1 MSADTFGEWLKQRRK
16 ALDLTQDELARQV
29 GCATSMLQK
38 IEAGDRRPS
47 AQMAE
52 SLARKL
58 GVASDQHAAFVEF
71 ARAGQRATVG
81 APFHSPSNLPA
92 PTTPLIG
99 RAHDVAA
106 VCRRLMRDDTRLLTL
121 VGPPGIGKTRLALQV
136 AAEAR
141 DRFDDGAFFV
151 ALASI
156 TDPDLVAPTIIQTL
170 GLKESG
176 RQSPVDHLSEYLR
189 DRLTLL
195 VLDNLE
201 QVVTAAPMVARLL
214 AACPLLKIMATSR
227 VALRVRAER
236 QFHVPPL
243 GLPDPTRLPPPQE
256 LAQYPALALF
266 VERAQAVQPDFD
278 LTEANAAAVA
288 RLCHRLDGLPLA
300 IELIAARVRLLSP
313 AEILRRLGGRFLLQ
327 SDGLRD
333 IDERQRTLKNAI
345 EWSYDLL
352 TQEEQILFARLAV
365 FVGGWTLDAAESVC
379 GNGASGLT
387 APALDLL
394 ASLVNKSLVAQREVN
409 DESRFTML
417 ETIREY
423 TLEKLEASGEAEAV
437 RRRHTEY
444 YLAMMVKV
452 GPDLDASSD
461 LLDRVER
468 EHDNLRAALQWS
480 LDRGEVEMAA
490 RLSLTIFPLW
500 SMRAHHLTE
509 GRQWFRQV
517 LAAARDYPLPA
528 CVPAKVVYSA
538 GILAYL
544 QSDQAAARPLL
555 EEALALA
562 RESKDRRTIAHALHG
577 LSNVAMNDGQYGR
590 VSALLNECLPLA
602 RQMGDKW
609 LIAMSL
615 NNLAEVARLQGD
627 YEQALPMFEEGAQL
641 LAEMGSKSFMAILMD
656 GLGTI
661 MQYQGRYDRALA
673 IHMQCLTLAHEMD
686 DQRIIALSLEKLAG
700 VAAGTGSAE
709 RAARLLGAAE
719 ALREAIHVPVESIDR
734 PDYERFLSA
743 TRVGLDKK
751 SSSAAWAEG
760 RAMTLE
766 QAIACAL
773 NGALQLAGAAT

>member
-16 ALDLTQDELARQV
+16 ALDLTQDKFARRV
-29 GCATSMLQK
+29 GCAVSMLQK
-38 IEAGDRRPS
+38 IEADERRPS
-47 AQMAE
+47 QQMAQLLAK
-52 SLARKL
+52 SL
-58 GVASDQHAAFVEF
+58 GIASDKHPAFIEF
-71 ARAGQRATVG
+71 ARAGQRAP
-81 APFHSPSNLPA
+81 ASALFRSPSNLPA

-99 RAHDVAA
+99 RGQDVTA
-106 VCRRLMRDDTRLLTL
+106 VCKRLLCEDTRLLTL
-121 VGPPGIGKTRLALQV
+121 IGPPGIGKTRLALQV
-136 AAEAR
+136 AAVVR
-141 DRFDDGAFFV
+141 DCFDDGVFFV
-151 ALASI
+151 ALAPI
-156 TDPDLVAPTIIQTL
+156 TDPDLVAPNIIQTL

-176 RQSPVDHLSEYLR
+176 GQTPVERLSEYLR
-189 DRLTLL
+189 DKLLLL

-201 QVVTAAPMVARLL
+201 QVVTAAPRIARLL
-214 AACPLLKIMATSR
+214 TACPLLKILATSR
-227 VALRVRAER
+227 TALRVRAER
-236 QFHVPPL
+236 QFPVSPL
-243 GLPDPTRLPPPQE
+243 ALPDLARLPHSQE
-256 LAQYPALALF
+256 LLQYPALALF
-266 VERAQAVQPDFD
+266 IERAQAVQPDFI
-278 LTEANAAAVA
+278 LTEANAATVA

-300 IELIAARVRLLSP
+300 IELIAARVRLLPP

-333 IDERQRTLKNAI
+333 IDERQRTLHNAI
-345 EWSYDLL
+345 EWSYNLL
-352 TQEEQILFARLAV
+352 AGDEQTLFARLAV
-365 FVGGWTLDAAESVC
+365 FVGGWTVDAAESVC

-387 APALDLL
+387 TPALDLL

-409 DESRFTML
+409 GESRFAML

-423 TLEKLEASGEAEAV
+423 ALEKLTAAGEAEAV
-437 RRRHTEY
+437 RRRHAEY

-452 GPDLDASSD
+452 GPDLDGSSV

-480 LDRGEVEMAA
+480 LDRGEVEIAA
-490 RLSLTIFPLW
+490 RLSLALLSLW
-500 SMRAHHLTE
+500 SMHTHHLTE

-555 EEALALA
+555 EEALTLA

-577 LSNVAMNDGQYGR
+577 LSNVAMDEGQYER
-590 VSALLNECLPLA
+590 VSALLNECLSLA

-627 YEQALPMFEEGAQL
+627 LQQALPMFEEGAQL

-661 MQYQGRYDRALA
+661 MQYQGHYDRALA

-709 RAARLLGAAE
+709 RAAWLLGAAE
-719 ALREAIHVPVESIDR
+719 VLREAIHVPIESIDC

-743 TRVGLDKK
+743 TRAGLDEK
-751 SSSAAWAEG
+751 SLSAAWAQG

-773 NGALQLAGAAT
+773 NGAPQPNSATT